1 MFCLLLQRGNW
12 IKKPNPNCQ
21 CSAHCCKEEIECK
34 TNPQLSNFLLVAA
47 KKKSIEKKTLINV
60 LLVAAKKNL
69 IKEQNPNRCSD
80 CCSKEEPDQL
90 VHHC

>member
-1 MFCLLLQRGNW
+1 LIAKQT
-12 IKKPNPNCQ
+12 PNCQ
-21 CSAHCCKEEIECK
+21 FFWLI
-34 TNPQLSNFLLVAA
+34 AA
-47 KKKSIEKKTLINV
+47 KKKLIEKKTLINV

-80 CCSKEEPDQL
+80 CCSKEEPGQL

>member
-1 MFCLLLQRGNW
+1 
-12 IKKPNPNCQ
+12 
-21 CSAHCCKEEIECK
+21 
-34 TNPQLSNFLLVAA
+34 LLVAA
-47 KKKSIEKKTLINV
+47 KKKLIKKKTLIDV

-69 IKEQNPNRCSD
+69 IKEQNPNQCSD